1 MGHPV
6 HDGPGSARLFQTDL
20 NLWLQTFSW
29 APLRWLFSGVTLLGY
44 LPVYVALLLVLAF
57 AYRLRPSL
65 AVIGGVL
72 LCGLL
77 TETTKDAVAFPRPDE
92 VDSRI
97 RRFALSD
104 PVPVATRGG
113 GAGFWALPSSEAVAA
128 VRARGSGNYGFPSGH
143 VSAATAFLLCSA
155 AFFGKRRLLAA
166 AAVWVPLMALSR
178 LYLGRHFLADVL
190 GGLFVGLLATGVAL
204 VVFHPLGQEAP
215 AVRRAALV
223 PMLGL
228 GVLTLALAPFV
239 PVLDPRYAGALLA
252 LVASSAW
259 IERQDPTRLDGGPP
273 RRRVLRVALAG
284 VLFSG
289 AGLLARPLLGT
300 PRPQAHLASLVAYFA
315 LVALTL
321 AGTAALSR
329 RLGLTGDR
337 TGAGAG

>member
-1 MGHPV
+1 
-6 HDGPGSARLFQTDL
+6 LFQTDP

-29 APLRWLFSGVTLLGY
+29 PPLRWLLSGVTLLGY

-57 AYRLRPSL
+57 AFRLRPSL

-77 TETTKDAVAFPRPDE
+77 TEAAKDAVAFPRPDE

-104 PVPVATRGG
+104 PVPVASRGG
-113 GAGFWALPSSEAVAA
+113 GVGFWALPSSEAIAA

-155 AFFGKRRLLAA
+155 AFFGRRRLLAA

-204 VVFHPLGQEAP
+204 VVFHPLGQEEAP
-215 AVRRAALV
+215 TRRRAALA

-228 GVLTLALAPFV
+228 GALTLALAPFV
-239 PVLDPRYAGALLA
+239 PVLDPRYAGALVA
-252 LVASSAW
+252 LVASCAW
-259 IERQDPTRLDGGPP
+259 IERHDPARLDGGPP

-284 VLFSG
+284 TLFSG
-289 AGLLARPLLGT
+289 AGLLVRPLLGT
-300 PRPQAHLASLVAYFA
+300 PQPQAHLGPFVACFA

-321 AGTAALSR
+321 AGTASLAR
-329 RLGLTGDR
+329 RLGLTGD
-337 TGAGAG
+337 